1 MKLRLNLG
9 YEDLA
14 YRFNVTQST
23 VSKTF
28 IKWIRIL
35 FVRLRPLIVWP
46 EREELRKTMPIDFRR
61 HFDRCVCI
69 IDCFEVFCER
79 PRDLMARAQ
88 TYSNYKSHNTVKF
101 LIGITP
107 QGSISYIS
115 HGWGGRT
122 SDKFITENC
131 GLLKR
136 LLPGDQLLADR
147 GFTVADSVGMYGAEL
162 VIPSFTKGK
171 KQLPREE
178 VEKARRISRVRIHVE
193 RVIGLLRQKFTILQS
208 TLPISL
214 VKHDE
219 SDGEYALLDKI
230 VTVCAALCNCCPS
243 VVPFH

>member
-1 MKLRLNLG
+1 
-9 YEDLA
+9 
-14 YRFNVTQST
+14 
-23 VSKTF
+23 
-28 IKWIRIL
+28 
-35 FVRLRPLIVWP
+35 
-46 EREELRKTMPIDFRR
+46 MPIDFRR
-61 HFDRCVCI
+61 HFHRCVCI
-69 IDCFEVFCER
+69 INCFEVFYER

-147 GFTVADSVGMYGAEL
+147 GFTVADSVGVYGAEL

-171 KQLPREE
+171 KTASKGRSRKGTPNFESPYPRGASDWFASAE
-178 VEKARRISRVRIHVE
+178 VYHSPVNTPYFVGQARCE
-193 RVIGLLRQKFTILQS
+193 RW
-208 TLPISL
+208 PICL
-214 VKHDE
+214 
-219 SDGEYALLDKI
+219 
-230 VTVCAALCNCCPS
+230 T
-243 VVPFH
+243 